1 MSNSPFIR
9 FDPDT
14 GRILSG
20 GHMSPDLI
28 EAERASGVAI
38 VECEPPADFVN
49 AFYVDGAVVYRDAPA
64 KAADYRFERA
74 QAYPSVSDFADALYW
89 REQATTRNGAR
100 GWTPAR
106 PSNRNIRKP
115 KGDMP

>member
-1 MSNSPFIR
+1 
-9 FDPDT
+9 
-14 GRILSG
+14 
-20 GHMSPDLI
+20 MSPDLI

-89 REQATTRNGAR
+89 REQGDDTKWRAWLDAC
-100 GWTPAR
+100 AAVK
-106 PSNRNIRKP
+106 SKYP
-115 KGDMP
+115 KT